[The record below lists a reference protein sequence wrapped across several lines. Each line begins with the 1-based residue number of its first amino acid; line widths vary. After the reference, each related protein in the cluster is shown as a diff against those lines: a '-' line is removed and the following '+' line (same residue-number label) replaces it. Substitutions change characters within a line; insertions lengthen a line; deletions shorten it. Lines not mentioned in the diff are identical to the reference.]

1 MTNHNKNI
9 WVRSHRILKL
19 GRILDDGKLTL
30 LRFSLNNPLR
40 HATAADLCLKGQTM
54 ANLKLF
60 IVNPNLKF
68 NPKISRSTL
77 VTLNPWLTD
86 GVNSGP
92 NTLHWNARSIY
103 FWTGRMFA
111 FPPSLCHCRWLR
123 LSNWWVCQFFSKR
136 DKIQT
141 QPFFFPCLRP
151 IFLAVRQLSH
161 ENNERDKVENTQAYL
176 CKFFS
181 QPWLQAQSCTLSMLS
196 SITFKTPILSRL

>member
-1 MTNHNKNI
+1 MGQLAS
-9 WVRSHRILKL
+9 V
-19 GRILDDGKLTL
+19 
-30 LRFSLNNPLR
+30 RFSRINPLR
-40 HATAADLCLKGQTM
+40 HASIADLCLKGQRM

-92 NTLHWNARSIY
+92 NTLHWNARSTY
-103 FWTGRMFA
+103 FWTRSVC
-111 FPPSLCHCRWLR
+111 FPPSLQVAEDIKTGGFVSSFLR
-123 LSNWWVCQFFSKR
+123 KTKSRHILF
-136 DKIQT
+136 
-141 QPFFFPCLRP
+141 FFFPFSSLHT

-176 CKFFS
+176 CKFSS
-181 QPWLQAQSCTLSMLS
+181 QPWLQAQSCTLLCFQASHPKLLFCQSFNMHSYLS
-196 SITFKTPILSRL
+196 ANV